1 MWRFNASLP
10 CFWLKNWVCF
20 EQKCQSD
27 EKEQRMKPSAFEQWC
42 DRLQLPTATRDF
54 LAHLRASPPA
64 RRVQGRLFNVCGTFA
79 SRKMGV
85 SIQFES
91 HTVELWAIYSMEYDA
106 QVLDFFD
113 QPHQLELHYQ
123 GPSGRPTQALHTP
136 DFLVLRTDGAS
147 FEEWKLEE
155 KLLELMVTHPGRYQR
170 DESGTWRC
178 PPGEAAAER
187 LGLSYRVRSSAEL
200 HPGYIRNLVFLED
213 YFFECVVSYEALTQI
228 LEAVEATPGIRLSTL
243 RAQHPQL
250 RVDDVYALIA
260 RNRLYADLYTT
271 WLKDHQHLPLY
282 LDRPTAEAHALLRA
296 HQSSAPFGRME
307 GAHLTTLQANA
318 PLGWDG
324 KRWTLLNLGET
335 TTTLLPEEGTLI
347 QLETPVFL
355 HLVDTHAIHV
365 RDTSQS
371 PATALSAEVHR
382 LLTEAGHE
390 AIEVANQRYRLV
402 QAYQNKQREVYAG
415 TPTRTIRDWLA
426 RFRDAEAAYGYGYV
440 GLLPRTAARG
450 NRTPKAA
457 EESRRFLAEAI
468 AQWYARPKQQK
479 AREVFAAY
487 QRTCLEHQ
495 VQPVTERTFYRHL
508 AKASSSALTEKRKG
522 AKAAYQ
528 ESTWHWELE
537 RTTPRHAD
545 RPWEI
550 AHIDHTQLDI
560 ELLSSLGKQLGRPWA
575 TFLADAYSRRLLAV
589 YLTFDPPSY
598 RAVMM
603 ALRVC
608 VHRLGR
614 LPQMLVVDGGKEF
627 RSRYFEALLNSYACH
642 KKYRPWAKPR
652 YGSVI
657 ERLFGTTNTEFV
669 FNLLGNTQ
677 ASKMA
682 RQMTKAVNP
691 TQQAVWQLPDLY
703 DFLCEWA
710 YEIYDQQTHPAL
722 GQSPREA
729 WESGLDLAGQ
739 REHRRIPYDDVFQI
753 LTLPGSP
760 RETALVYRNRGIQF
774 HYLLY
779 WNDVLAS
786 PSVVGTKVPLRY
798 DPFDISH
805 VYAYVHNHWIE
816 CITPSY
822 YGQLHGHSEREIAL
836 ASAELRAQNQN
847 SHVRTPI
854 DAKRLAEFLAKI
866 EAHEAVLLQR
876 QRDIENQVV
885 VYHLE
890 QNLSPVKDQPRSVPK
905 DSLPSR
911 EDADMVASRF
921 APVDLTTLQAYSEYR

>member
-1 MWRFNASLP
+1 
-10 CFWLKNWVCF
+10 
-20 EQKCQSD
+20 
-27 EKEQRMKPSAFEQWC
+27 MKTSAFEQWC
-42 DRLQLPTATRDF
+42 DRLQMPTATRDF

-91 HTVELWAIYSMEYDA
+91 HTVELWAIYTMEYDRA
-106 QVLDFFD
+106 VLEFFD

-147 FEEWKLEE
+147 FEEWKPEE

-170 DESGTWRC
+170 DESGRWRC
-178 PPGEAAAER
+178 PPGEAAAAS

-213 YFFECVVSYEALTQI
+213 YFFECAISYEALTQI
-228 LEAVEATPGIRLSTL
+228 LEAVEATPGIRLSAL
-243 RAQHPQL
+243 RAQHPHL

-282 LDRPTAEAHALLRA
+282 LDRPTAEAHALLRT
-296 HQSSAPFGRME
+296 HQGGAPFGRME
-307 GAHLTTLQANA
+307 DAHLTTLQANA
-318 PLGWDG
+318 PLDWDG

-347 QLETPVFL
+347 HLETPVFL
-355 HLVDTHAIHV
+355 HLVDTHEIQV
-365 RDTSQS
+365 RDTSHS

-382 LLTEAGHE
+382 LLTEAGSE

-426 RFRDAEAAYGYGYV
+426 HFRDAEAAYGYGYGYV
-440 GLLPRTAARG
+440 GLLPKTAARG

-457 EESRRFLAEAI
+457 EESRRFLDEAI

-479 AREVFAAY
+479 AREVFVLY

-508 AKASSSALTEKRKG
+508 AKASGPTLTEKRKG

-537 RTTPRHAD
+537 RTTPRHGD

-560 ELLSSLGKQLGRPWA
+560 ELLSSLGKPLGRPWA
-575 TFLADAYSRRLLAV
+575 TFLVDAYSRRLLAV

-598 RAVMM
+598 RSVMM
-603 ALRVC
+603 VLRVC
-608 VHRLGR
+608 VRRLGR

-627 RSRYFEALLNSYACH
+627 HSRYFEALLNSYACH

-657 ERLFGTTNTEFV
+657 QRLFGTTNTEFV

-677 ASKMA
+677 ASKTA

-691 TQQAVWQLPDLY
+691 KQQAVWQLPDLY

-710 YEIYDQQTHPAL
+710 YEVYDQQTHPAL
-722 GQSPREA
+722 RQSPREA

-739 REHRRIPYDDVFQI
+739 REHRRIHYDDVFRI

-760 RETALVYRNRGIQF
+760 RETALVYRNHGIQF

-786 PSVVGTKVPLRY
+786 PSVVGTRVQLRY

-805 VYAYVHNHWIE
+805 VYAFVHNHWIE

-836 ASAELRAQNQN
+836 ASAELHAQNQH

-885 VYHLE
+885 MYHLE
-890 QNLSPVKDQPRSVPK
+890 HNQPQTREVPQSVPK
-905 DSLPSR
+905 SLLQESEAAQRLP
-911 EDADMVASRF
+911 SRF
-921 APVDLTTLQAYSEYR
+921 APVDLTTLQVYEEYR